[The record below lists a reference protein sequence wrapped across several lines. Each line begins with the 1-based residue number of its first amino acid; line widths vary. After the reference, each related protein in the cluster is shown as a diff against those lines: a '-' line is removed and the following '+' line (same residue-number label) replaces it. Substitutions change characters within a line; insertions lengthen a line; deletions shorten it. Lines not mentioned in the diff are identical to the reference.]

1 MNRNVFGLA
10 ACLLCFSAT
19 AVAGP
24 FEGSELLIG
33 RSMKQPTKS
42 QFFAI
47 GLDVQVSP
55 LAAAMATQRDSIIG
69 EAVNAQCDSAPD
81 PVACKAAAQANTEM
95 ALDAMGAI
103 PDSQWEA
110 INASLMDP
118 DGALVTNLNAAGID
132 DPTQVAAIQEFVKA
146 VPEDQRE
153 DAVAL
158 AKQLSQ
164 DDPMTFILEPYLTL
178 NFDAVAVTASL
189 PLAAYQFTNK
199 TEINVGN
206 FVLDAKFGKIVDL
219 AVINAGYSYG
229 ASVYLPTGSKEAD
242 PLAKMNL
249 FYSPKYLH
257 QYMTI
262 APYGVV
268 GIDTFLATLQA
279 HVEFVGMMPVRDS
292 KGVDSVMYAKYGV
305 GAIVL
310 ADFLFSAMAEING
323 LYPLNDAADKGGF
336 DAIYGSAAAQ
346 INLSIIKA
354 TFGAMVPLVK
364 PGQKTAAQGGKPS
377 LDEVADWMVMGRL
390 TLGF

>member
-1 MNRNVFGLA
+1 MKRLA
-10 ACLLCFSAT
+10 FSLVAFLMLLSTA

-42 QFFAI
+42 QFFAL

-55 LAAAMATQRDSIIG
+55 LAAAMATQRDSLLG
-69 EAVNAQCDSAPD
+69 KAVDAQCDGAVD
-81 PVACKAAAQANTEM
+81 PALCKATAKANTEI
-95 ALDAMGAI
+95 ALDALGELSDAE
-103 PDSQWEA
+103 WET
-110 INASLMDP
+110 INASLSDP
-118 DGALVTNLNAAGID
+118 DGALVANLNAAGITGAD
-132 DPTQVAAIQEFVKA
+132 QTAVVDFVKA
-146 VPEDQRE
+146 VPADQRE
-153 DAVAL
+153 DAVAVAKEL
-158 AKQLSQ
+158 AQ

-189 PLAAYQFTNK
+189 PLAAYQFESK

-219 AVINAGYSYG
+219 AIINAGYSYG
-229 ASVYLPTGSKEAD
+229 ASIYLPTGSKEAD

-257 QYMTI
+257 QYLTV

-268 GIDTFLATLQA
+268 GIDTLLASLQA
-279 HVEFVGMMPVRDS
+279 HVELVGMMPMRDAD
-292 KGVDSVMYAKYGV
+292 GVDSVMYAKYGV
-305 GAIVL
+305 GAIAL
-310 ADFLFSAMAEING
+310 PDFLFSAMVEVNG
-323 LYPLNDAADKGGF
+323 LFPLNDAADKGGF
-336 DAIYGSAAAQ
+336 DAIYGSAAGQ

-354 TFGAMVPLVK
+354 TFGAMIPLVK
-364 PGQKTAAQGGKPS
+364 PGEKTTATGGKPS
-377 LDEVADWMVMGRL
+377 LNEVADWMVMGRL